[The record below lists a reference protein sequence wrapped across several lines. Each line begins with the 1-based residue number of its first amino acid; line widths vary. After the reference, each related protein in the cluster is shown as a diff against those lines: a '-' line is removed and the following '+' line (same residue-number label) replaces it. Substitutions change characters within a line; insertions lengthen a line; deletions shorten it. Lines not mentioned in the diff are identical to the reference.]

1 MIFILDLGKKYKLK
15 IDIKKIDND
24 NFEVNVLSRTTTLHK
39 VNLDDNI
46 YKKMTNKKISKLKLI
61 ELSFEFLLKR
71 ESNTSILSAFEL
83 SIINNYF
90 PEFENEITIKIK
102 E

>member
-1 MIFILDLGKKYKLK
+1 
-15 IDIKKIDND
+15 
-24 NFEVNVLSRTTTLHK
+24 
-39 VNLDDNI
+39 
-46 YKKMTNKKISKLKLI
+46 MTNKKISKLKLI

-71 ESNTSILSAFEL
+71 EPNTSIMPAFEL

>member
-1 MIFILDLGKKYKLK
+1 MIFILDLGKKYNLK
-15 IDIKKIDND
+15 IEINKIDND
-24 NFEVNVLSRTTTLHK
+24 NFEVKVLNRTTTLHK

-71 ESNTSILSAFEL
+71 EPNTSIMSAFEL

>member
-1 MIFILDLGKKYKLK
+1 MIFNLDLGKKYKLR

-24 NFEVNVLSRTTTLHK
+24 NFEVKVLSGTTTLHK
-39 VNLDDNI
+39 VNLTDNI
-46 YKKMTNKKISKLKLI
+46 YKKMTNKRISKLKLI

-71 ESNTSILSAFEL
+71 EPNTSIMSAFEL

>member
-1 MIFILDLGKKYKLK
+1 LIFILDLGKKYKLK

-24 NFEVNVLSRTTTLHK
+24 NFEVKVLSRTTTSHK

-71 ESNTSILSAFEL
+71 EPNTSILSAFEL

>member
-1 MIFILDLGKKYKLK
+1 MNL
-15 IDIKKIDND
+15 
-24 NFEVNVLSRTTTLHK
+24 FEVKVSSRTSTLHK
-39 VNLDDNI
+39 VNLNDNI
-46 YKKMTNKKISKLKLI
+46 YKKMTNKRISKLKLI

-71 ESNTSILSAFEL
+71 EPNTSIMPAFEL

>member
-1 MIFILDLGKKYKLK
+1 MK

-24 NFEVNVLSRTTTLHK
+24 NFEVKVSSRTSTLHK
-39 VNLDDNI
+39 VNLNDNI

-71 ESNTSILSAFEL
+71 EANTSILPAFEL

>member
-1 MIFILDLGKKYKLK
+1 MIFILDLRKKYKLK

-24 NFEVNVLSRTTTLHK
+24 NFEVKVSSRNSTLHK
-39 VNLDDNI
+39 VNLNDNI

-71 ESNTSILSAFEL
+71 EPNTSILSAFEL

>member
-1 MIFILDLGKKYKLK
+1 MK

-24 NFEVNVLSRTTTLHK
+24 NFEVKVLNRTTTSHK

>member
-15 IDIKKIDND
+15 IDIKKIEND
-24 NFEVNVLSRTTTLHK
+24 NFEVKVLSRTTTLHK
-39 VNLDDNI
+39 VNLNDNI
-46 YKKMTNKKISKLKLI
+46 SIKMTNKKISKLKLI

>member
-24 NFEVNVLSRTTTLHK
+24 NFEVKVLSRTTTLHK
-39 VNLDDNI
+39 VNLNDNI
-46 YKKMTNKKISKLKLI
+46 SIKMTNKKISKLKLI

>member
-1 MIFILDLGKKYKLK
+1 MIFILDLGKKYKLR

-24 NFEVNVLSRTTTLHK
+24 NFEVRVLSGTTTLHK
-39 VNLDDNI
+39 VNLNDNI

-71 ESNTSILSAFEL
+71 EPNTSILSAFEL

>member
-24 NFEVNVLSRTTTLHK
+24 NFEVKVLSRTTTLHK

>member
-1 MIFILDLGKKYKLK
+1 MK
-15 IDIKKIDND
+15 IDIKNIDND
-24 NFEVNVLSRTTTLHK
+24 NFEVKVSSRTSTLHK
-39 VNLDDNI
+39 VNLNDNI
-46 YKKMTNKKISKLKLI
+46 YKKMTNKRISKLKLI

-71 ESNTSILSAFEL
+71 EPNTSIMPAFEL

>member
-24 NFEVNVLSRTTTLHK
+24 NFEVKVLNRTTTSHK

>member
-1 MIFILDLGKKYKLK
+1 MIFILDLGKKYKLR

-24 NFEVNVLSRTTTLHK
+24 NFEVKVLSGTTLHK
-39 VNLDDNI
+39 VNLNDNI
-46 YKKMTNKKISKLKLI
+46 YKKMTNKRISKLKLI

-71 ESNTSILSAFEL
+71 EPNTSIMPAFEL

>member
-1 MIFILDLGKKYKLK
+1 MIFILDLGKKYKLR

-24 NFEVNVLSRTTTLHK
+24 NFEVKVLSGTTTLHK
-39 VNLDDNI
+39 VNLNDNI
-46 YKKMTNKKISKLKLI
+46 YIKMTNKKISKLKLI

-71 ESNTSILSAFEL
+71 EANTSILPAFEL

>member
-1 MIFILDLGKKYKLK
+1 
-15 IDIKKIDND
+15 
-24 NFEVNVLSRTTTLHK
+24 
-39 VNLDDNI
+39 
-46 YKKMTNKKISKLKLI
+46 MTNKRISKLKLI

-71 ESNTSILSAFEL
+71 EPNTSIMPAFEL

>member
-1 MIFILDLGKKYKLK
+1 MEPF
-15 IDIKKIDND
+15 
-24 NFEVNVLSRTTTLHK
+24 TLHK
-39 VNLDDNI
+39 VNLNDNI
-46 YKKMTNKKISKLKLI
+46 YKKMTNKRISKLKLI

-71 ESNTSILSAFEL
+71 EPNTSIMPAFEL

>member
-24 NFEVNVLSRTTTLHK
+24 NFEVKVLSRTTTSHK

-71 ESNTSILSAFEL
+71 EPNTSILSAFEL

>member
-24 NFEVNVLSRTTTLHK
+24 NFEVKVLSRTTTSHK

-71 ESNTSILSAFEL
+71 EPNTSIMSAFEL

>member
-1 MIFILDLGKKYKLK
+1 
-15 IDIKKIDND
+15 
-24 NFEVNVLSRTTTLHK
+24 
-39 VNLDDNI
+39 
-46 YKKMTNKKISKLKLI
+46 MTNKKISKLKLI

>member
-1 MIFILDLGKKYKLK
+1 MK

-24 NFEVNVLSRTTTLHK
+24 NFEVKVSSKTSTLHK
-39 VNLDDNI
+39 VNLNDNI
-46 YKKMTNKKISKLKLI
+46 YKKMTNKRISKLKLI

-71 ESNTSILSAFEL
+71 EPNTSIMPAFEL

>member
-1 MIFILDLGKKYKLK
+1 MK

-24 NFEVNVLSRTTTLHK
+24 NFEVKVSSRTSTLHK
-39 VNLDDNI
+39 VNLNDNI

-71 ESNTSILSAFEL
+71 EANTSILSAFEL

>member
-24 NFEVNVLSRTTTLHK
+24 NFEVKVLSRTTTLHK
-39 VNLDDNI
+39 VNLNDNI